1 VFHRTEAFMS
11 DSVDTQPGGD
21 ARDLLPDD
29 APVQQPDPAM
39 RRNIADLD
47 IEEGRER
54 MQGDPSLR
62 QPQNPSDR

>member
-1 VFHRTEAFMS
+1 MS
-11 DSVDTQPGGD
+11 NSANPQPGGE

-29 APVQQPDPAM
+29 APVQQPDPAL

-54 MQGDPSLR
+54 LQADPALR